1 MFNNCGVI
9 CIENDELLE
18 EEETSVNKRC
28 QESKDGYDLMSP
40 ESRLVLKIKV
50 STEIKIIVQKVL
62 GKLEGQQPWHRKS

>member
-9 CIENDELLE
+9 YIENGELLE
-18 EEETSVNKRC
+18 EEETSVKKMC

-62 GKLEGQQPWHRKS
+62 GKLEGQ